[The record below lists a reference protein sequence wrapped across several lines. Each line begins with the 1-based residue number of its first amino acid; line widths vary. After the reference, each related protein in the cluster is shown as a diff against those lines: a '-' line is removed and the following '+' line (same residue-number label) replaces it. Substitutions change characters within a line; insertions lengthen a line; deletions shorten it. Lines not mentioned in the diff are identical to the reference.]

1 MEIPQFENVLKKFI
15 EDVGGEEL
23 SCRKWLSAYFVIAGQ
38 FKNIDDAQVAVG
50 YEMFVDY
57 IRKFMEVSES
67 DNIKPKTIIDF
78 RAIREK
84 LS

>member
-15 EDVGGEEL
+15 EDVGGEES

-57 IRKFMEVSES
+57 IRKFI
-67 DNIKPKTIIDF
+67 DHIDGDILNCKPIKRATIKVMKI
-78 RAIREK
+78 
-84 LS
+84 